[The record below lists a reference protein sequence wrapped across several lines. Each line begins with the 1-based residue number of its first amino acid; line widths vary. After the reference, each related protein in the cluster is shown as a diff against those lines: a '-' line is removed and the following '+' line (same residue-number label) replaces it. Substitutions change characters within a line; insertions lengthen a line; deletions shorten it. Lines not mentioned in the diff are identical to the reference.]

1 MQVRTL
7 DVSRAVGRQTTTVTG
22 SILSA
27 VQAYNQFHGISRVLC
42 QVQGLYLQ
50 VLENARSAINRL
62 YARIDRDPRYKDMD
76 LLQLK
81 EISERRFAKL
91 PVIEGASLMRRP
103 V

>member
-1 MQVRTL
+1 MPVRTL
-7 DVSRAVGRQTTTVTG
+7 YVSRAVGPQTHTVNG
-22 SILSA
+22 AIRLA
-27 VQAYNQFHGISRVLC
+27 AQAHNQFHGISGVLC